1 MHTGL
6 WNEPPQFS
14 ERVAFAEFQWKYHI
28 FLNIKKGEL
37 YLKILL
43 FNYWIDLVLGSVET
57 NFLNVSAYVSQ
68 KGATAGVWEGRFF
81 LIWLE
86 I

>member
-1 MHTGL
+1 M
-6 WNEPPQFS
+6 PK
-14 ERVAFAEFQWKYHI
+14 RAVFAECDWKYLI
-28 FLNIKKGEL
+28 CLNIKTKEWD
-37 YLKILL
+37 LKILL